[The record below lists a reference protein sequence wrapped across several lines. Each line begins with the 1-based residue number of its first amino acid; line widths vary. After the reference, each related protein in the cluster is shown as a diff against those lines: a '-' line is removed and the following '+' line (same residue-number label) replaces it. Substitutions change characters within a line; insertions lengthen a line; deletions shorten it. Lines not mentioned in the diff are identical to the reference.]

1 VRKMNILFCRIVFC
15 LIGCGLFFPV
25 VEAQERSA
33 RTGADYYQKIVA
45 AIILKDDRVVNG
57 RIMAFR
63 KNGIIFDAERSGLF
77 YDPKPAYYPIS
88 AVRLFLDSRG
98 RVVWKNPQVSGVGKP
113 AVRKINF
120 KAKVGLQFGLGQHF
134 NAYTKPASSPLLQN
148 IVQDIKTG
156 SQWSVDASL
165 IIKKH
170 YGLGIKYTQHASDI
184 FYYGLTVPTSSA
196 QSSSLGTQKDI
207 GTVQTIA
214 VNFSYIQAVSRKALF
229 HADLALGQSTFK
241 SDGLF
246 LAQSSMIQI
255 SAFSVSAGSGFD
267 FFVTP
272 NLALGFDLSLLLGSV
287 AKQEINGEQIDFK
300 QNLNRVDV
308 NVGIRYYF

>member
-1 VRKMNILFCRIVFC
+1 VIKIDVLYFRVVLV
-15 LIGCGLFFPV
+15 LTSCGLISPAAK
-25 VEAQERSA
+25 AQQKSGRV
-33 RTGADYYQKIVA
+33 DIDHYQKVVTT
-45 AIILKDDRVVNG
+45 LVLNDDRVLKG
-57 RIMAFR
+57 QIRAFR
-63 KNGIIFDAERSGLF
+63 NNGIIFDAERSGPF
-77 YDPKPAYYPIS
+77 YNPKPAFYPIS
-88 AVRLFLDSRG
+88 SVRLFLDSRG
-98 RVVWKNPQVSGVGKP
+98 RVVWKNPRVTDLRKP
-113 AVRKINF
+113 VVQKIHF
-120 KAKVGLQFGLGQHF
+120 KAQVGLQFGLGQHF
-134 NAYTKPASSPLLQN
+134 NAYAKPSSSPLLQN
-148 IVQDIKTG
+148 VVQDIKTG

-229 HADLALGQSTFK
+229 HADLALGQSTFS

-246 LAQSSMIQI
+246 LAQPTAIKSSAI
-255 SAFSVSAGSGFD
+255 SVSGGSGFD

-287 AKQEINGEQIDFK
+287 AKEQINGERIDFK